1 MKRGPFF
8 SLAILFGC
16 AVSGASAINLDGA
29 LAQTLQRNPR
39 ILQAKAALEAAAGQ
53 RLILRSVALPKGI
66 IGVVAGDQ
74 GGHRGG
80 SRFNQPFAFAYGS
93 FLQPIFHAGI
103 PASYR
108 RGDIEILI
116 AQQQL
121 NVTVADELHKAR
133 MAFYTALYNRALESL
148 GESQQERL
156 ERNIAGERARYEAG
170 NIDRGALSAATLQAR
185 ELDPKIETA
194 RSASGGAIL
203 QLAAAMGGSLGPAAK
218 LPSPEGD
225 LNFQAIEF
233 RWQDETDA
241 ALKRRADL
249 KLARLLIQAAREDQR
264 VIEAGYFPAID
275 AVASGEAIPVTGIHR
290 DSGGSPQ
297 ATDDTVA
304 SEVRGGVAYTWRVID
319 NGQVG
324 GAVLRQRSVR
334 ETNEL
339 ELRKLEANLPREL
352 ARLQNNLRA
361 ISARYHSLT
370 KAADVAERNVAF
382 VQENRAQG
390 LASVLDFRTAET
402 SLLATRSGILTAA
415 FEQKIALAEWDR
427 VTGRYF
433 EFSGD
438 TAANVH

>member
-1 MKRGPFF
+1 MKRVRFLF
-8 SLAILFGC
+8 LAILFGC
-16 AVSGASAINLDGA
+16 AASGASAINLNEA
-29 LAQTLQRNPR
+29 LARTLERNPR
-39 ILQAKAALEAAAGQ
+39 ILQAKTALEAAAGQ
-53 RLILRSVALPKGI
+53 RLILRSVALPKGV

-74 GGHRGG
+74 GGQRAG

-93 FLQPIFHAGI
+93 FLQPIFHAEI
-103 PASYR
+103 PASFR
-108 RGDIEILI
+108 RGDLEILI

-121 NVTVADELHKAR
+121 NVTVAEELHKTR
-133 MAFYTALYNRALESL
+133 IAFYTALYNRALESL
-148 GESQQERL
+148 GESQRERL
-156 ERNIAGERARYEAG
+156 EKNIAGERARYEAG

-185 ELDPKIETA
+185 EIDPQIESA
-194 RSASGGAIL
+194 RSASGGASL
-203 QLAAAMGGSLGPAAK
+203 QLAEAMGGALGSGAK
-218 LPSPEGD
+218 LPSPQGD
-225 LNFQAIEF
+225 LSFEEIEL
-233 RWQDETDA
+233 RWQDETNSV
-241 ALKRRADL
+241 LKRRADL
-249 KLARLLIQAAREDQR
+249 KLARLLIHAAHEDQR
-264 VIEAGYFPAID
+264 IIEAGYFPVID

-324 GAVLRQRSVR
+324 GAALRQRSVR

-361 ISARYHSLT
+361 IAARYQSLT

-382 VQENRAQG
+382 VQENREQG

-402 SLLATRSGILTAA
+402 SLLATRGGILTAA
-415 FEQKIALAEWDR
+415 FQQKIALAEWDR
-427 VTGRYF
+427 ATGCYF

>member
-1 MKRGPFF
+1 MKRGRFL
-8 SLAILFGC
+8 SLAILLAC
-16 AVSGASAINLDGA
+16 ATAGARAINLDEA
-29 LAQTLQRNPR
+29 LARTLERNPR
-39 ILQAKAALEAAAGQ
+39 ILQAKAGLEAAAGQ
-53 RLILRSVALPKGI
+53 RLILRSMALPKAL

-74 GGHRGG
+74 GGHRARTT
-80 SRFNQPFAFAYGS
+80 SDQPFAFAYGS

-108 RGDIEILI
+108 RGDVEILI

-133 MAFYTALYNRALESL
+133 IAFYTALYNRALESL
-148 GESQQERL
+148 GESQRERL
-156 ERNIAGERARYEAG
+156 EKNIAGEKARYEAG
-170 NIDRGALSAATLQAR
+170 KIDRGALSAATLQAR
-185 ELDPKIETA
+185 ELDPQIETA

-203 QLAAAMGGSLGPAAK
+203 QLAETMGSALGPGVK
-218 LPSPEGD
+218 LPSPDGD
-225 LNFQAIEF
+225 LNFQEIEL
-233 RWQDETDA
+233 RWQNETDA

-249 KLARLLIQAAREDQR
+249 KLARLLIRAAREDQR
-264 VIEAGYFPAID
+264 LIEAGYYPAID
-275 AVASGEAIPVTGIHR
+275 AVASGEAIPVSSIHR

-297 ATDDTVA
+297 ATDDTVS

-319 NGQVG
+319 NGQVA
-324 GAVLRQRSVR
+324 GAVLRQRSAR

-352 ARLQNNLRA
+352 ARLQNNLQA
-361 ISARYHSLT
+361 IAARYQSLT

-382 VQENRAQG
+382 VQENREQG

-415 FEQKIALAEWDR
+415 FQQKVALAEWDR
-427 VTGRYF
+427 ATGRYF